1 VAVLA
6 LVTLFTATFLL
17 VLFEPEQER
26 FLDLWFEA
34 ASALGTVGLSTLG
47 TDRLRPAS
55 QVVLIVTMFVGRVGP
70 LTLLMAL
77 ARKRADLHYAYPSER
92 VMLG

>member
-1 VAVLA
+1 
-6 LVTLFTATFLL
+6 
-17 VLFEPEQER
+17 
-26 FLDLWFEA
+26 
-34 ASALGTVGLSTLG
+34 
-47 TDRLRPAS
+47 
-55 QVVLIVTMFVGRVGP
+55 VVLIVTMFVGRVGP